1 MMDLRT
7 RISPVIEAVPE
18 PTQDAEEDTRDPSL
32 IRIEALL
39 DQGEHAE
46 AFFLARRELASGT
59 AWAQD
64 VLDRARAGMEERS

>member
-1 MMDLRT
+1 MDLRT
-7 RISPVIEAVPE
+7 RISPVIEAVSKPSE
-18 PTQDAEEDTRDPSL
+18 DAEEVTRDPRL
-32 IRIEALL
+32 VRIEALL

-64 VLDRARAGMEERS
+64 VLDRARAGMEEMS